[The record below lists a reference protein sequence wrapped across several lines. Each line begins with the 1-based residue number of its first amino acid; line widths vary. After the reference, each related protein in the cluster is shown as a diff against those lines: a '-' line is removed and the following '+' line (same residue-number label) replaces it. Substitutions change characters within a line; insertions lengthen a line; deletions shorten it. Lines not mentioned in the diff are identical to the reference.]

1 MKMGIWK
8 NSVTTFFSVLNR
20 LILYLKNAFQITKL
34 VVSSAC
40 LELVAKNQ
48 SLGKRNKEL

>member
-1 MKMGIWK
+1 MVIWK
-8 NSVTTFFSVLNR
+8 NLVTTIFSLLKGLIHNLNT
-20 LILYLKNAFQITKL
+20 FQITKL

-40 LELVAKNQ
+40 AELVAKNL